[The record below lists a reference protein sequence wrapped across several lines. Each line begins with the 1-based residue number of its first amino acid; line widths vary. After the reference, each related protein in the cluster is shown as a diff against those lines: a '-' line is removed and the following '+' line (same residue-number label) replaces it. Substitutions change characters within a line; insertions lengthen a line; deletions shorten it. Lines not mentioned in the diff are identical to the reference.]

1 MAVLGGF
8 FGTFANLLTACAVRV
23 FFIFALPIL
32 QGLDVM
38 LFIHIL
44 TALP

>member
-1 MAVLGGF
+1 MDGLHYEKGE
-8 FGTFANLLTACAVRV
+8 VRV

-38 LFIHIL
+38 LLIHIL